1 MTGLWMVISS
11 KKATNRPYD
20 SKKHLTVK
28 ISSDMPIVCSLEA
41 MLCIGKR
48 VLAWILRIVHLFAW
62 TGVFYQDTSYLIVNR
77 MTDNGAVKYV

>member
-1 MTGLWMVISS
+1 
-11 KKATNRPYD
+11 
-20 SKKHLTVK
+20 
-28 ISSDMPIVCSLEA
+28 